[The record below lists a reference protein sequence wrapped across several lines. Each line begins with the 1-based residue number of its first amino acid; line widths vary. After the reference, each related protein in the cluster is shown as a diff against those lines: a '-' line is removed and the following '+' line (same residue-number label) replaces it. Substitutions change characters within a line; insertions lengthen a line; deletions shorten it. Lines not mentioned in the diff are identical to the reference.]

1 MVSLVGSDAWASG
14 EVSMELTA
22 SHAIQGIMVLATV
35 AGGYAVV
42 KSNLSRVMQDLE
54 DHIKR
59 TEDNRAKFDARLD
72 DAESERMTF
81 ATQINTLKDINSPK
95 ELKVLNRE
103 IATAL
108 NDIKHLER
116 QIEHLISIHNGKH
129 PDTSK

>member
-1 MVSLVGSDAWASG
+1 MDMKLIAQA
-14 EVSMELTA
+14 
-22 SHAIQGIMVLATV
+22 AIMLATI

-42 KSNLSRVMQDLE
+42 RSQLARVISDLE
-54 DHIKR
+54 EHMKR
-59 TEDNRAKFDARLD
+59 TEDNRSKFDARLD

-81 ATQINTLKDINSPK
+81 SNQIQTLKDINSPQ

-103 IATAL
+103 IATAI

-129 PDTSK
+129 LDTSK